1 MSLADFMREE
11 ARLII
16 LKELAKQADES
27 LGSEILRRHLATF
40 AIRRE
45 REWVHDELRWL
56 EQMGAVA
63 ITPAGTILIATLTE
77 KGARHLAREIAIEGV
92 QRPSRPK

>member
-1 MSLADFMREE
+1 MSLDTFMREE

-16 LKELAKQADES
+16 LKALAEQQDES
-27 LGSEILRRHLATF
+27 LGSEMLRRHLATF

-56 EQMGAVA
+56 AEMGAV
-63 ITPAGTILIATLTE
+63 TVTVAGTILIATLTE
-77 KGARHLAREIAIEGV
+77 KGARHLGREIAIDGV
-92 QRPSRPK
+92 MRPSRPR

>member
-1 MSLADFMREE
+1 MSMDRLIREE

-16 LKELAKQADES
+16 LKALAEQPDES
-27 LGSEILRRHLATF
+27 AGSERLRLLLRDF

-56 EQMGAVA
+56 EQMGAVTVTA
-63 ITPAGTILIATLTE
+63 AGTILIATLTE
-77 KGARHLAREIAIEGV
+77 KGARHVAREIAIEGV
-92 QRPSRPK
+92 MRPARPA